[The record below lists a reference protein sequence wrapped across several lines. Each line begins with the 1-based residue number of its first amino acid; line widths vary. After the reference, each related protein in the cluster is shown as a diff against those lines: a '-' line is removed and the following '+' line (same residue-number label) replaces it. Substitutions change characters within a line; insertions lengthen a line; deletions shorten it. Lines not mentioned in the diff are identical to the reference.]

1 MDETADTY
9 GILDRVRGAVDVCA
23 TPAGERGVGEWMD
36 LIGECSRAL
45 TVLSAARDAAI
56 VRLAAIDE
64 TVDEDGVIRDK
75 VNGLGAA
82 GIDAGAMVSTA
93 TGTSTK
99 FGEELVQ
106 QAITRV
112 VRVPALH
119 EAMLDGV
126 LDDYKA
132 RCVASELTDV
142 PPDLGRTVLD
152 ALSGDLSTRSGPA
165 LRKKTRDI
173 LFTLSPDLLRKRLK
187 ESRKGV
193 GLRRWVG
200 EPGTDRWGGSFP
212 SEHAARAWAAIDALA
227 RQYRLDGT
235 YPTLELARA
244 HALLDLVNGNATV
257 EAVLHLTVPASV
269 LDGLDAEN
277 EFAADHGDGAVD
289 VATEGAEPGAT
300 SDESPQA
307 ISDESAR
314 AISEAVAQSQ
324 RCASGPQTH
333 TLRAG
338 ITFIGAAG
346 VQGGELT
353 WLRWMSEPGESP
365 SWATRVSGS
374 EDARSCHPVT
384 GGLLDLGDLLASIA
398 YRPGERLKALVRQ
411 RDGRCRF
418 PSCVV
423 SARSCDLDHV
433 RPWPTGPTSASN
445 LICLCRRHHRIKQ
458 RHRWRVT
465 ARGDGVVEWT
475 DPRGRVFT
483 TMPVDHLGVEEIRA
497 IDLADDAPTPPVGT
511 ATDERGAAHPGGLR
525 SPGTAVRLREIALRP
540 WQQSPLEAGWVVC
553 AEHGVATARAEA
565 RAGRRTLPWTRSWPP
580 RRHQGGRGERVVC
593 TTYPADEL
601 GIDVGLSDY
610 YGFPCADPVSAGADD
625 APPF

>member
-9 GILDRVRGAVDVCA
+9 GILDRVRGAVDVCT
-23 TPAGERGVGEWMD
+23 TPAGQRGVGEWMD

-45 TVLSAARDAAI
+45 TVLAAARDAAI

-64 TVDEDGVIRDK
+64 TVDEDGVIRDE
-75 VNGLGAA
+75 VNGLGTA

-93 TGTSTK
+93 TGTSTR
-99 FGEELVQ
+99 FGEEMVQ

-142 PPDLGRTVLD
+142 PPDLGRTVLE

-212 SEHAARAWAAIDALA
+212 SEHAARAWAAIDTLA

-269 LDGLDAEN
+269 LDGVDAEN
-277 EFAADHGDGAVD
+277 EGAADHGDGSVD
-289 VATEGAEPGAT
+289 VAAAGAEPEPT
-300 SDESPQA
+300 SDEPAQAISDDPPQA
-307 ISDESAR
+307 ISDA
-314 AISEAVAQSQ
+314 AAQSQ
-324 RCASGPQTH
+324 RYATGPQTH
-333 TLRAG
+333 SLPAG

-346 VQGGELT
+346 VQCSELT

-365 SWATRVSGS
+365 SWATRVRGA
-374 EDARSCHPVT
+374 EDARSCHPAT
-384 GGLLDLGDLLASIA
+384 GGLLDVGDHLASNA
-398 YRPGERLKALVRQ
+398 YRPSERLKALVRQ
-411 RDGRCRF
+411 RDGQCRF
-418 PSCVV
+418 PGCTV

-433 RPWPTGPTSASN
+433 RPWPTGSTSASN

-458 RHRWRVT
+458 RHRWRVI

-475 DPRGRVFT
+475 DPRGRVFD
-483 TMPVDHLGVEEIRA
+483 TMPVDHLGVEEIRS
-497 IDLADDAPTPPVGT
+497 IDLADDAPTPAVGT
-511 ATDERGAAHPGGLR
+511 APDELGTAHPGER
-525 SPGTAVRLREIALRP
+525 RAPGAAALLRESARRP
-540 WQQSPLEAGWVVC
+540 WQDGPSEAGWAVC

-565 RAGRRTLPWTRSWPP
+565 RAARRPLPSTHSWPP
-580 RRHQGGRGERVVC
+580 RRRQGGRGERVVC
-593 TTYPADEL
+593 TYPTDEL
-601 GIDVGLSDY
+601 GIDVRLSDY
-610 YGFPCADPVSAGADD
+610 YGFPCADPVSAGAEDE
-625 APPF
+625 PPF